1 MFAALLALIVGA
13 AGAGAVVWAVLERRR
28 PDLLDP
34 RPRVL
39 VNLRTD
45 KAVDGV
51 LWERS
56 PSLLVLKDARLFEGP
71 GREPIHVDGDV
82 LIERHNVDFVQVFP
96 TPEV

>member
-1 MFAALLALIVGA
+1 MFAALLAFVIGA
-13 AGAGAVVWAVLERRR
+13 AGAGAVAWALLERRR
-28 PDLLDP
+28 ADPLEP

-39 VNLRTD
+39 VNLKTD

-82 LIERHNVDFVQVFP
+82 LIERGNVDFVQVFP